1 MDKYNEFLRIAKHL
15 NSELDIIPVLY
26 GSLGLSRI
34 IQKDLNSKDT
44 DILVPQKYL
53 TTDWDKLIKIL
64 EETGYLLVNEEEH
77 EFIYLDNKIGIA
89 FEEDLYPFAKIN
101 HEDLKIVSDHDTRF
115 KILDLDQYKKIY
127 ETSKN
132 DSYRSDKNNKKDF
145 EKIKLID
152 MYLETLN
159 KPEII

>member
-1 MDKYNEFLRIAKHL
+1 MDKYSEFLRIAKHL

-34 IQKDLNSKDT
+34 IQKDLNSKDI
-44 DILVPQKYL
+44 DILVPQRYITK
-53 TTDWDKLIKIL
+53 DWDKLINTLAII
-64 EETGYLLVNEEEH
+64 GYQLFSEEEH
-77 EFIYLDNKIGIA
+77 EFIYLDTKIGIA
-89 FEEDLYPFAKIN
+89 FEEDLYPFAKIK
-101 HEDLKIVSDHDTRF
+101 HEDLKIMSDYDARF
-115 KILDLDQYKKIY
+115 KILDINQYKKIY

-152 MYLETLN
+152 N
-159 KPEII
+159 IINNNNFYSE